1 MVPAGHEM
9 DEHAI
14 TTTLG
19 MLSFVT
25 VRSGFVLGQHEF
37 RDLAA
42 PADWAQLHRLGKLRM
57 LQAASSHPLSA
68 C

>member
-1 MVPAGHEM
+1 MPAGHEM

-25 VRSGFVLGQHEF
+25 VKSGFVLGQHEF

-42 PADWAQLHRLGKLRM
+42 PADWAQLQRLGELEVM
-57 LQAASSHPLSA
+57 QAASSQPPPVG
-68 C
+68 